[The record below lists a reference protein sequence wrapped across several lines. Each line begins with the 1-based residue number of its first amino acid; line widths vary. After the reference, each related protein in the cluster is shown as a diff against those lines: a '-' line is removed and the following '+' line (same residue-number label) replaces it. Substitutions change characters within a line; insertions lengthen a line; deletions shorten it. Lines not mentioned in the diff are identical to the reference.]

1 MIAYLS
7 GAMENAPEM
16 GSAWRND
23 VTQWLKKDVD
33 HSCPNLMG
41 NY

>member
-16 GSAWRND
+16 GSSWRND
-23 VTQWLKKDVD
+23 VTEWLKKDFD
-33 HSCPNLMG
+33 HTVFNPVL
-41 NY
+41 